1 MAVIAVSMP
10 ESVTHRV
17 RAEAKA
23 LGISASDLIRR
34 SIDHYAQ
41 YQRESKARI
50 AALEA
55 QAKPQPATRGVQ

>member
-10 ESVTHRV
+10 DSVSNRV

-23 LGISASDLIRR
+23 LGLSASDFVRR
-34 SIDHYAQ
+34 SIDHYTQ
-41 YQRESKARI
+41 HQRESQARI

-55 QAKPQPATRGVQ
+55 QAQAPAQKGGAQ